1 MKEGLRSK
9 SKPWATPIHT
19 LVKLAGL
26 NFHAFDLLNV
36 DWIAR
41 EKCVCC
47 ASLFSM
53 RARER
58 KRERKREEG
67 EKCLEVEK
75 MKENENTETFEV
87 FFFFFYGKG
96 WVEFGYIV
104 FGLNGSQWVFN

>member
-1 MKEGLRSK
+1 MKEGLRSR

-36 DWIAR
+36 DWIAI

-58 KRERKREEG
+58 KRESKREEG

-87 FFFFFYGKG
+87 FFFLIFFMGR
-96 WVEFGYIV
+96 V
-104 FGLNGSQWVFN
+104 GLNLGILFSG

>member
-1 MKEGLRSK
+1 M
-9 SKPWATPIHT
+9 
-19 LVKLAGL
+19 KLAGL

-36 DWIAR
+36 DWIAI

-58 KRERKREEG
+58 KRESKREEG

-75 MKENENTETFEV
+75 MKENENTEMSETLFL
-87 FFFFFYGKG
+87 FFSFLLFFMGR
-96 WVEFGYIV
+96 V
-104 FGLNGSQWVFN
+104 GLNLGILFLG

>member
-1 MKEGLRSK
+1 M
-9 SKPWATPIHT
+9 
-19 LVKLAGL
+19 KLAGL

-36 DWIAR
+36 DWIAI

-58 KRERKREEG
+58 KREER

-75 MKENENTETFEV
+75 MKENENIETSKG
-87 FFFFFYGKG
+87 FFFF
-96 WVEFGYIV
+96 
-104 FGLNGSQWVFN
+104 L